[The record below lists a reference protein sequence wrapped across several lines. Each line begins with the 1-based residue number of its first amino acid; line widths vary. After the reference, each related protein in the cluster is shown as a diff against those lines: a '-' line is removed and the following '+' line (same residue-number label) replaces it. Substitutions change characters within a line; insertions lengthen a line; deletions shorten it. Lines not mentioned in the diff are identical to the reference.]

1 MAEIEAAGEYATWA
15 AGKPERL
22 AAIRAYLDMLDASD
36 DRQEDMLM
44 FQMIILGIGK
54 L

>member
-1 MAEIEAAGEYATWA
+1 MEEPPGEYAQWVA
-15 AGKPERL
+15 EKPERI

-36 DRQEDMLM
+36 DRREDMLKFM
-44 FQMIILGIGK
+44 MIVMGLGK

>member
-1 MAEIEAAGEYATWA
+1 MTEPEGEYAQWA
-15 AGKPERL
+15 AEKPERL

-36 DRQEDMLM
+36 DRREDFLK
-44 FQMIILGIGK
+44 FTMIIMGLGR

>member
-1 MAEIEAAGEYATWA
+1 MVEPEGEYAQWA
-15 AGKPERL
+15 AEKPERL

-36 DRQEDMLM
+36 DRREDMLK
-44 FQMIILGIGK
+44 FQMIVLGLAK